1 MQSTRVIGVI
11 PARYGSTRLPGKPLK
26 TICGVPLIERV
37 YLRAREAA
45 VLDDL
50 IVATDDARIL
60 ETVQAFGGKAV
71 MTSPNH
77 PSGTDRLAEA
87 MMNIPADIV
96 VNIQGDQPFIDPVMI
111 EEVVLPLT
119 SDTALPMAT
128 LMYPIQREEDLQDIG
143 VVKVVTD
150 LAGNALYFSRSLLP
164 YPRTSRPHPVYEHV
178 GLYAYRRDF
187 LFKLASLSPTPLEEV
202 ESLEQLR
209 VLEHGYRIRVV
220 ETQSRDQAFAGFS
233 IDTLDDLERAESML
247 RERAPA
253 VQVGTN
259 RSS

>member
-1 MQSTRVIGVI
+1 MQSTRVVGVI

-26 TICGVPLIERV
+26 LIGGVSLIERV

-50 IVATDDARIL
+50 LVATDDVRIH
-60 ETVQAFGGKAV
+60 EAVRAFGGTSV
-71 MTSPNH
+71 ITSPSH

-87 MMNIPADIV
+87 MANIRADIV

-119 SDTALPMAT
+119 GDTTLPMAT
-128 LMYPIQREEDLQDIG
+128 LMYPIQREEDLHDAG

-150 LAGNALYFSRSLLP
+150 LAGHALYFSRSLLP
-164 YPRTSRPHPVYEHV
+164 YPRTNRPHRVYEHV

-220 ETQSRDQAFAGFS
+220 ETRSRDHAFAGFS
-233 IDTLDDLERAESML
+233 IDTQDDLERAESML

-253 VQVGTN
+253 V
-259 RSS
+259 